1 MSSNEA
7 RFHLSIR
14 DGVFEI
20 TGSEGFV
27 SEQINSFKEAILDTL
42 TRRTVD
48 APIVGHQP
56 SPPCPQLLLEAPAEE
71 EPASANPSDT
81 YNRVL
86 HMEGD
91 QVRVLKR
98 IPGGTLA
105 KKTVNAALV
114 YLWGKRSLGINEV
127 PMQEI
132 RQLCQ
137 EQSCLDASN
146 FAGILKNAKEF
157 ILLDGKKGS
166 SSKTCKLTIPGVEE
180 AGKLLA
186 QLNGKSNE

>member
-1 MSSNEA
+1 VSSNEA

-14 DGVFEI
+14 DGIFEI
-20 TGSEGFV
+20 TGSEEFV
-27 SEQINSFKEAILDTL
+27 SEQINGFKDAILNTL

-48 APIVGHQP
+48 TIPLAASPV
-56 SPPCPQLLLEAPAEE
+56 SPPPQLQLEKPTEE
-71 EPASANPSDT
+71 EPSFGSPLDT

-86 HMEGD
+86 HMEGE

-114 YLWGKRSLGINEV
+114 YLWGKRSLGITEV

-137 EQSCLDASN
+137 EQSCLDPSN

-166 SSKTCKLTIPGVEE
+166 SAKTCKLTIPGMEE
-180 AGKLLA
+180 AEKLLA
-186 QLNGKSNE
+186 QLNGKPNE

>member
-14 DGVFEI
+14 DGIFEI
-20 TGSEGFV
+20 TGSEEFV
-27 SEQINSFKEAILDTL
+27 SEQINGFKDAILNTL

-48 APIVGHQP
+48 TIPLAASPV
-56 SPPCPQLLLEAPAEE
+56 SPPPQIQLEKPAEE
-71 EPASANPSDT
+71 EPSFGSPLDT

-86 HMEGD
+86 HMEGE

-114 YLWGKRSLGINEV
+114 YLWGKRSLGITEV

-137 EQSCLDASN
+137 EQSCLDPSN

-166 SSKTCKLTIPGVEE
+166 SAKTCKLTIPGMEE
-180 AGKLLA
+180 AEKLLA
-186 QLNGKSNE
+186 QLNGKPNE

>member
-1 MSSNEA
+1 VSSNEA

-14 DGVFEI
+14 DGIFEI

-27 SEQINSFKEAILDTL
+27 SDQINSFKEAILDAL
-42 TRRTVD
+42 TRRTVEAASAGV
-48 APIVGHQP
+48 APAAPTAQV
-56 SPPCPQLLLEAPAEE
+56 LLAAPAEE
-71 EPASANPSDT
+71 EPVLAKHSNT

-86 HMEGD
+86 HMEGE

-114 YLWGKRSLGINEV
+114 YLWGKRSLGVNEV

-137 EQSCLDASN
+137 EQSCLDTSN

-157 ILLDGKKGS
+157 ILLDGKRGS
-166 SSKTCKLTIPGVEE
+166 SAKTCKLTIPGVEE
-180 AGKLLA
+180 AEKVLE
-186 QLNGKSNE
+186 QLNGKPHE